1 MKIQDYP
8 MKCCGMV
15 QAFGFNH
22 WDNIPSTG
30 IRIHN
35 EGTPDQWSE
44 RYTTDEDWITYFKQ
58 IEDHQYKHRR
68 NLAMITLSEATQK
81 KAIEIA
87 ERLGYKMIQKFWNPN
102 SGFHVRIYTKVLWE
116 TPDEY
121 KKYKEE
127 TGNYDKDF
135 ERHPT
140 AKIWTLPHNRWM
152 EAEVLKELKERE
164 QIDCSSELPE
174 GGLNAL

>member
-15 QAFGFNH
+15 QAFGFNSY
-22 WDNIPSTG
+22 DVPTTG
-30 IRIHN
+30 VRIHE
-35 EGTPDQWSE
+35 EGTRFQWSE
-44 RYTTDEDWITYFKQ
+44 RYSTDEDWINYFKQ
-58 IEDHQYKHRR
+58 IEEHQLKHRR
-68 NLAMITLSEATQK
+68 NLAMITLSEYSQQ

-116 TPDEY
+116 TPEEY

-127 TGNYDKDF
+127 SGAYGKDY
-135 ERHPT
+135 ERNPG
-140 AKIWTLPHNRWM
+140 AKVWIHPHNRWM
-152 EAEVLKELKERE
+152 EEQVLSELKERE
-164 QIDCSSELPE
+164 EIDEDTEIPE
-174 GGLNAL
+174 EGLNAL